1 MLPAIDIE
9 SEEMFL
15 QHHTLPP
22 LPQIISRLQQLLQ
35 DEDIKVAEISRLVE
49 SDVALSAQILKIINS
64 SYFGLRKEISNM
76 KIAIAFLG
84 INEIHRI
91 ILTFSVVSTLKLE
104 NAKALKDF
112 WYHSFY
118 AALCAKLIASKFA
131 KYLDIEEL
139 GAAVLLNDIGSLVY
153 LKFYPEHFEAVA
165 SLMEEKGLLRDQ
177 AELELNI
184 PSSASFGSILSTFW
198 KLPAKIKLACEN
210 HTLSSYTAILPNDKN
225 ADFKKMIC
233 LGSLCSSL
241 TTQKLQKDTKKK
253 IVKIIMNAL
262 SLDQNSFMLLLGD
275 VRDKQNEVDDFVKSL
290 F

>member
-9 SEEMFL
+9 SDEMFL
-15 QHHTLPP
+15 QHNTLPS

-35 DEDIKVAEISRLVE
+35 DEDIKVAEISQLVE

-64 SYFGLRKEISNM
+64 AYFGLRKEISNM

-91 ILTFSVVSTLKLE
+91 ILTFSVVSTLQVKNE
-104 NAKALKDF
+104 KALKDF

-118 AALCAKLIASKFA
+118 TAVCAKLIASKFIC
-131 KYLDIEEL
+131 YVDTEEIR
-139 GAAVLLNDIGSLVY
+139 AAALLNDIGSLVY

-165 SLMEEKGLLRDQ
+165 RLMEEKGLLRDQ
-177 AELELNI
+177 AEKELNI

-198 KLPAKIKLACEN
+198 KLPATIKLACEN
-210 HTLSSYTAILPNDKN
+210 HTLASFHAIAPEDKN
-225 ADFKKMIC
+225 ADFKKLIC
-233 LGSLCSSL
+233 LASLCSSL
-241 TTQKLQKDTKKK
+241 TTQNLQKATKEK
-253 IVKIIMNAL
+253 IANVIMDAF
-262 SLDQNSFMLLLGD
+262 SLDQQTFMLFLGD
-275 VRDKQNEVDDFVKSL
+275 IRDKQNDVEDFVKSL